1 MVTHLAPLAF
11 VITAGL
17 SGIISFSV
25 SERTQELGIC
35 DGDRP
40 MVALRTGLPFRAGD
54 TSESPSGI
62 WRRSSGANSRLARRP
77 I

>member
-40 MVALRTGLPFRAGD
+40 DGRAAD
-54 TSESPSGI
+54 
-62 WRRSSGANSRLARRP
+62 RSSLPRRRHQRIITWHLAEE
-77 I
+77 